1 MNYVVAYH
9 DAIRSGAVVTSRK
22 VARVYEK
29 LVQDLTDPA
38 CEWEYDE
45 RRADHAIFFIEKFCK
60 HSKGPAGGRP
70 FLLELWQK
78 ALVAATFGFIHK
90 IDGVRR
96 FREVALIVARKNGKS
111 TLAAAIGIYLMVA
124 DQEAGAEIYAA
135 ATKKDQAKII
145 WLEAKRMVNKSPVLK
160 SRIKPLVAEMC
171 SDYNDSTFKPLGS
184 DSDTLDGL
192 NVHGALLDEIHAWKS
207 RSLYDV
213 IVDGTSAREQPLIF
227 ITSTAG
233 TIREAVYDQK
243 YDEYTN
249 IIKGYDDINLPQE
262 DRVLPLIYEL
272 DNRDEWTKPECW
284 AKANPGLGTIKKLDQ
299 LEDKVRKAQADLKLV
314 KNLLTKDFDVRET
327 TSEAWLEFEELNNE
341 VTFDVNQQAPC
352 YAIGGADL
360 SATTDL
366 TAAVVLYRLKNDP
379 NLYVLQ
385 MYWMP
390 EELIE
395 KRVAEDKIPYDLWR
409 EQGLLRAC
417 AGNRVDYK
425 DVTAWFAEVQQQYG
439 ICIAWVGYD
448 PWGAPY
454 WKNDMEN
461 TFGGVLEEVRQGKPT
476 LSNPMKELGA
486 ELRAGRVVYNN
497 NPILKWCMSNVAVDT
512 DKNLNIQPCKTSNQ
526 RRRIDGFA
534 ALLDAYVVYT
544 RHLDEYVSMVNDH
557 VEEESHVDF

>member
-1 MNYVVAYH
+1 MNYVRAYLGQ
-9 DAIRSGAVVTSRK
+9 ITSGEVVVSKK
-22 VARVYEK
+22 VARVYRK
-29 LVQDLTDPA
+29 LVDDMGDMECP
-38 CEWEYDE
+38 WEFDE
-45 RRADHAIFFIEKFCK
+45 RRAEHAVAFIERFCK
-60 HSKGPAGGRP
+60 HSKGPAGGSP
-70 FLLELWQK
+70 FILELWQK
-78 ALVAATFGFIHK
+78 ALVAAMFGFIHK
-90 IDGVRR
+90 IDNTRR

-124 DQEAGAEIYAA
+124 DQEPGAEIYAA

-145 WLEAKRMVNKSPVLK
+145 WLEAKRMVNKSPTLRSK
-160 SRIKPLVAEMC
+160 IKPLVAELN
-171 SDYNDSTFKPLGS
+171 SDYNDSTFRPLGS

-207 RSLYDV
+207 RNLYDV
-213 IVDGTSAREQPLIF
+213 IVDGTSAREQPMIF

-249 IIKGYDDINLPQE
+249 IIKGYDDPNLPQD
-262 DRVLPLIYEL
+262 DRTLPVIYEL
-272 DNRDEWTKPECW
+272 DSRGEWTQPECW

-299 LEDKVRKAQADLKLV
+299 LEDKVRKAQADPKLV
-314 KNLLTKDFDVRET
+314 RNLLTKDFDIRET

-341 VTFDVNQQAPC
+341 TVFDIAEQSPC

-366 TAAVVLYRLKNDP
+366 TAAVIIYRLKGDNR
-379 NLYVLQ
+379 LYVLQ

-417 AGNRVDYK
+417 AGNRVEYK
-425 DVTAWFAEVQQQYG
+425 DVTAWFVEMQQKHGLY
-439 ICIAWVGYD
+439 INWVGYD

-454 WKNDMEN
+454 WKDDMESN
-461 TFGGVLEEVRQGKPT
+461 FGEVLEDVRQGKAT
-476 LSNPMKELGA
+476 LSNPMKELAA
-486 ELRAGRVVYNN
+486 ELRAKRIVYNN
-497 NPILKWCMSNVAVDT
+497 NPILKWCMSNVAIDV
-512 DKNLNIQPCKTSNQ
+512 DKNLNIQPCKTNNQ

-544 RHLDEYVSMVNDH
+544 RHLEEYISMVDDH
-557 VEEESHVDF
+557 IEEGSE

>member
-1 MNYVVAYH
+1 MDYVKMYLDRIH
-9 DAIRSGAVVTSRK
+9 SGEVVVSQK
-22 VARVYEK
+22 VARVYRK
-29 LVQDLTDPA
+29 LVDDMNDPG
-38 CEWEYDE
+38 CEWEFDE
-45 RRADHAIFFIEKFCK
+45 RRANHAIFFIERFCK
-60 HSKGPAGGRP
+60 HSKGPAGGSP
-70 FLLELWQK
+70 FVLELWQK
-78 ALVAATFGFIHK
+78 ALVAAMFGFIHK

-111 TLAAAIGIYLMVA
+111 TLAAAIGIYLMIA
-124 DQEAGAEIYAA
+124 DQEPGAEVYAA

-145 WLEAKRMVNKSPVLK
+145 WLEAKRMVNKSPVLRSK
-160 SRIKPLVAEMC
+160 IKMLVAELDA
-171 SDYNDSTFKPLGS
+171 DYNDSTFKPLGS

-192 NVHGALLDEIHAWKS
+192 NVHGALLDEIHAWKN
-207 RSLYDV
+207 RGLYDV

-249 IIKGYDDINLPQE
+249 IIKGYDDPNLPQD
-262 DRVLPLIYEL
+262 DRTLPVIYEL
-272 DNRDEWTKPECW
+272 DSRDEWTRPECW
-284 AKANPGLGTIKKLDQ
+284 PKANPGLGTIKRVDQ
-299 LEDKVRKAQADLKLV
+299 LADKVRKAQADPKLV

-341 VTFDVNQQAPC
+341 TTFDIAEQNPC
-352 YAIGGADL
+352 YVIGGVDL

-366 TAAVVLYRLKNDP
+366 TAAVVIYRLKEDNR
-379 NLYVLQ
+379 LYVLQ

-390 EELIE
+390 EDLLG
-395 KRVAEDKIPYDLWR
+395 KRVTEDKIPYDLWR
-409 EQGLLRAC
+409 DQGILRTC
-417 AGNRVDYK
+417 PGNRVSYK
-425 DVTAWFAEVQQQYG
+425 DVTAWFSEIQTKYG
-439 ICIAWVGYD
+439 LCVSWVGYD

-454 WKNDMEN
+454 WKDDMEA
-461 TFGGVLEEVRQGKPT
+461 TFGDVLEEVRQGKLT

-486 ELRAGRVVYNN
+486 ELRAGRVIYNN

-544 RHLDEYVSMVNDH
+544 RHLEEYTSMVEDH
-557 VEEESHVDF
+557 VEEGGEE

>member
-1 MNYVVAYH
+1 MNYVRAYYGQ
-9 DAIRSGAVVTSRK
+9 IVSGEVVVSKK
-22 VARVYEK
+22 VARVYRK
-29 LVQDLTDPA
+29 LVDDMDDMA
-38 CEWEYDE
+38 CVWEFDD
-45 RRADHAIFFIEKFCK
+45 RRAEHAVFFIEKFCK
-60 HSKGPAGGRP
+60 HSKGPAGGSP

-78 ALVAATFGFIHK
+78 ALVAAMFGFIHK
-90 IDGVRR
+90 IDGTRR

-124 DQEAGAEIYAA
+124 DQEPGAEIYAA

-145 WLEAKRMVNKSPVLK
+145 WLEAKRMVNKSPVLRGK
-160 SRIKPLVAEMC
+160 IKPLVAELN
-171 SDYNDSTFKPLGS
+171 SNYNDSTFKPLGS

-207 RSLYDV
+207 RNLYDV
-213 IVDGTSAREQPLIF
+213 IVDGTSAREQPMIF

-233 TIREAVYDQK
+233 TIREAVYDRK
-243 YDEYTN
+243 YDEYSN
-249 IIKGYDDINLPQE
+249 LIKGYDDPNLPQDE
-262 DRVLPLIYEL
+262 RTLPVIYEL
-272 DNRDEWTKPECW
+272 DNRTEWTQPECW

-299 LEDKVRKAQADLKLV
+299 LEDKVRKAQADPKLI

-327 TSEAWLEFEELNNE
+327 TTDSWLEFEELNNE
-341 VTFDVNQQAPC
+341 AVFDITEQSPC

-366 TAAVVLYRLKNDP
+366 TAAVIIYRLKGDNH
-379 NLYVLQ
+379 LYVLQ

-395 KRVAEDKIPYDLWR
+395 KRVAEDKIPYDIWR
-409 EQGLLRAC
+409 EQGILRAC

-425 DVTAWFAEVQQQYG
+425 DVTAWFSEMMQEHGLY
-439 ICIAWVGYD
+439 IAWVGYD

-454 WKNDMEN
+454 WKNDMEA
-461 TFGGVLEEVRQGKPT
+461 TLGEVMEEVRQGKLT
-476 LSNPMKELGA
+476 LSNPMKELAA
-486 ELRAGRVVYNN
+486 ELRANRIVYNN

-512 DKNLNIQPCKTSNQ
+512 DKNLNIQPCKTNNQ

-544 RHLDEYVSMVNDH
+544 RHLEEYVSMVDDH
-557 VEEESHVDF
+557 IEDGR

>member
-1 MNYVVAYH
+1 MNYVRAYLGQ
-9 DAIRSGAVVTSRK
+9 ITSGEVVVSKK
-22 VARVYEK
+22 VARVYRK
-29 LVQDLTDPA
+29 LVDDMGDMECP
-38 CEWEYDE
+38 WEFDE
-45 RRADHAIFFIEKFCK
+45 RRAEHAVAFIERFCK
-60 HSKGPAGGRP
+60 HSKGPAGGSP
-70 FLLELWQK
+70 FILELWQK
-78 ALVAATFGFIHK
+78 ALVAAMFGFVHK
-90 IDGVRR
+90 IDNTRR

-124 DQEAGAEIYAA
+124 DQEPGAEIYAA

-145 WLEAKRMVNKSPVLK
+145 WLEAKRMVNKSPTLRSK
-160 SRIKPLVAEMC
+160 IKPLVAELN

-207 RSLYDV
+207 RNLYDV
-213 IVDGTSAREQPLIF
+213 IVDGTSAREQPMIF

-249 IIKGYDDINLPQE
+249 IIKGYDDQNLPQD
-262 DRVLPLIYEL
+262 DRTLPVIYEL
-272 DNRDEWTKPECW
+272 DNRGEWTQPECW

-299 LEDKVRKAQADLKLV
+299 LEDKVRKAQADPKLV
-314 KNLLTKDFDVRET
+314 RNLLTKDFDIRET

-341 VTFDVNQQAPC
+341 TVFDITEQAPC

-366 TAAVVLYRLKNDP
+366 TAAVIIYRLKGDNR
-379 NLYVLQ
+379 LYVQQ

-417 AGNRVDYK
+417 AGNRVEYK
-425 DVTAWFAEVQQQYG
+425 DVTAWFLEMQQEHGLY
-439 ICIAWVGYD
+439 INWVGYD

-454 WKNDMEN
+454 WKDDMESN
-461 TFGGVLEEVRQGKPT
+461 FGEVLEDVRQGKAT
-476 LSNPMKELGA
+476 LSNPMKELAA
-486 ELRAGRVVYNN
+486 ELRAKRIIYNN
-497 NPILKWCMSNVAVDT
+497 NPILKWCMSNVAIDV
-512 DKNLNIQPCKTSNQ
+512 DKNLNIQPCKTNNQ

-544 RHLDEYVSMVNDH
+544 RHLEEYISMVDDH
-557 VEEESHVDF
+557 IEEGGE